1 MKQEETDLKVFIDYR
16 EKKIAGLLSNIFEN
30 AVITQLSIGDYLIVY
45 GSDAVIVERK
55 TATDFWSSIKTNR
68 LWDQL
73 LRMMKTKQ
81 LLGFQIK
88 RKVLLIHGNIQEY
101 LKDFYY
107 ESEHDFVVHLS
118 QLMGAYMEIL
128 YVYDTPIIHACS
140 DLAFKNFMRILA
152 QREMNGKNSKL
163 PDEKWYR
170 KPARGDL
177 PIMDRKKYILS
188 SLPNV
193 GNRLSENLLMQ
204 FKSISNI
211 ATASVEDLQK
221 VPKIGKKKANLIYE
235 LFNT

>member
-1 MKQEETDLKVFIDYR
+1 MKQEEIDLKIFIDYR
-16 EKKIAGLLSNIFEN
+16 EKSIAELLTGIFKN
-30 AVITQLSIGDYLIVY
+30 VTITQLTIGDYLIGY

-55 TATDFWSSIKTNR
+55 TATDFWSSIKSNR

-101 LKDFYY
+101 LKNIYY
-107 ESEHDFVVHLS
+107 ESEHDFMVHLS
-118 QLMGAYMEIL
+118 QLMGTYMEIL
-128 YVYDTPIIHACS
+128 YVYETPIIHAFS
-140 DLAFKNFMRILA
+140 DLAFINFMRILA
-152 QREMNGKNSKL
+152 QREMNGKNNKL
-163 PDEKWYR
+163 PDEKWYK
-170 KPARGDL
+170 KPARRDL

-193 GNRLSENLLMQ
+193 GNRISENLLLQ
-204 FKSISNI
+204 FQTITNI

-221 VPKIGKKKANLIYE
+221 VPKIGKKKAKTIYK